1 MTDLK
6 ISEMMKM
13 QYALWEKNKDKWS
26 PLEPKYARNSMLWIV
41 EELGEAIAIIKKK
54 GDEEIMNN
62 PEVRKHYV
70 EELSDVL
77 MYFNDMLVSYGITAD
92 EISTAYIDKHN
103 KNMNRDYETEYSN
116 K

>member
-13 QYALWEKNKDKWS
+13 QCNLWEKNKDKWS
-26 PLEPKYARNSMLWIV
+26 PLEPQYARNSMLWIV

>member
-1 MTDLK
+1 MADLK

-13 QYALWEKNKDKWS
+13 QYNLWEKNKDNWS
-26 PLEPKYARNSMLWIV
+26 PLEPKYATNSMLWIV

-77 MYFNDMLVSYGITAD
+77 MYFNDMLVSYNITAE
-92 EISTAYIDKHN
+92 EISRAYIDKHN
-103 KNMNRDYETEYSN
+103 KNMNRDYETEYNN